1 MNARTIRRAQERKAL
16 KASRRAELLTNRRET
31 SDVNADLFGEP
42 GRLGATPAQFE
53 ANRANAQ
60 CSTGPRTGSG
70 KARSSLNAVKT
81 GLTGKV
87 VLLPS
92 DDAVKYQRHVD
103 RFLAQY
109 RPQGDREIEI
119 AQILADTQWRI
130 NRIPDLEMGI
140 YALARLEFA
149 EEFAEFAPAE
159 AAALIQ
165 AQAFIHYHK
174 QLNNLSIQEARLRR
188 QYQKDL
194 AELTQLQR
202 ERIEIAARKVGK
214 TESPR
219 PFPETIG
226 FEFSNVEVAPS
237 PESASAKTRLP
248 DLSTAA

>member
-1 MNARTIRRAQERKAL
+1 MNARPIRRAQERKAR
-16 KASRRAELLTNRRET
+16 KAARQTELLTPRPET
-31 SDVNADLFGEP
+31 NPLNVDASDEL
-42 GRLGATPAQFE
+42 GRFRATPAQLE

-60 CSTGPRTGSG
+60 RSTGPRTESG
-70 KARSSLNAVKT
+70 RAKSSLNAVKT

-92 DDAVKYQRHVD
+92 DDALKYKLHVD

-109 RPQGDREIEI
+109 RPQSDREIELV
-119 AQILADTQWRI
+119 QTLADTQWRI

-202 ERIEIAARKVGK
+202 ERVETDARTTRK
-214 TESPR
+214 TESPK
-219 PFPETIG
+219 PAVETIG
-226 FEFSNVEVAPS
+226 FEFSNVESAPS
-237 PESASAKTRLP
+237 EQITGVESELP
-248 DLSTAA
+248 DLSKAA

>member
-16 KASRRAELLTNRRET
+16 KAARKAGLLTPRQESNPQ
-31 SDVNADLFGEP
+31 DVEASVEL
-42 GRLGATPAQFE
+42 GRFGATPAQFE

-60 CSTGPRTGSG
+60 RSSGPRTKSG
-70 KARSSLNAVKT
+70 KAKSSLNAVKT

-92 DDAVKYQRHVD
+92 DDAVKYKLHVD
-103 RFLAQY
+103 RYLAQY
-109 RPQGDREIEI
+109 RPQSDREIELV
-119 AQILADTQWRI
+119 QTLADTQWRI

-149 EEFAEFAPAE
+149 EEFGEFEPAE

-194 AELTQLQR
+194 AELIQLQR
-202 ERIEIAARKVGK
+202 ERVESGAGKIAKAELPKP
-214 TESPR
+214 SPAA
-219 PFPETIG
+219 IG
-226 FEFSNVEVAPS
+226 FEFSNVELNPRQEPAS
-237 PESASAKTRLP
+237 PEVTLP
-248 DLSTAA
+248 NLSKAA